1 MSNYQVV
8 IGTFSKS
15 EVVIGQNEHVYE
27 AGDRLKLNLVE
38 VDGQIYE
45 FDILEEPN
53 SYGFSTFI
61 EPNEKPVFVGY
72 WYNGGAGMEEVVEEA
87 IEKFVMMK
95 GAHDEG

>member
-1 MSNYQVV
+1 MSDYQVA

-15 EVVIGQNEHVYE
+15 EVVIEQDEHVYD
-27 AGDRLKLNLVE
+27 AGERLNLHLVE
-38 VDGQIYE
+38 VNGQIYE
-45 FDILEEPN
+45 FDILEEPD

-72 WYNGGAGMEEVVEEA
+72 WYNGGAGMEEIVEEA

-95 GAHDEG
+95 GTDDV